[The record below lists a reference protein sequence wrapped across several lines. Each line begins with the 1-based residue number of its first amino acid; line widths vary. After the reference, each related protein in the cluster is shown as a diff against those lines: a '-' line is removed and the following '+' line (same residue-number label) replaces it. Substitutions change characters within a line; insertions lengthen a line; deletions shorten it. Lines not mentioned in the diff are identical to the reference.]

1 MEGHRTETHLNNEL
15 IMLSDI
21 MKQVKTNFE
30 SFIVI
35 GVLIIAISLIDSSL
49 PGLPLMLE
57 TQWDN
62 VFASNDATTN
72 LQFSYTKLGVLS
84 GGFQRISYNSETG
97 TLDLSNTSA
106 SSTIT
111 ETGKISSSQ
120 QTSQSQSN
128 KQLTETDELSLLDT
142 IIKNGFFEAN
152 SVYPPSTTANQE
164 DYILHVLAI
173 SVDGKT
179 HTVLWTDSSSNI
191 PAGISTMAQTIENMA
206 SNK

>member
-1 MEGHRTETHLNNEL
+1 
-15 IMLSDI
+15 

-35 GVLIIAISLIDSSL
+35 GLLTIAISLIGSSL

-57 TQWDN
+57 VQWDN
-62 VFASNDATTN
+62 VFAQASNDATTN

-84 GGFQRISYNSETG
+84 GGFQRISYNSETR

-128 KQLTETDELSLLDT
+128 KQPTETDELNLLDT
-142 IIKNGFFEAN
+142 ITKNGFFEAN
-152 SVYPPSTTANQE
+152 IVYP
-164 DYILHVLAI
+164 LAQLRIKKII
-173 SVDGKT
+173 SY
-179 HTVLWTDSSSNI
+179 
-191 PAGISTMAQTIENMA
+191 MY
-206 SNK
+206 

>member
-1 MEGHRTETHLNNEL
+1 
-15 IMLSDI
+15 MLSDI
-21 MKQVKTNFE
+21 VKQVKTNFE

-35 GVLIIAISLIDSSL
+35 GVLIIAISLIGSSL
-49 PGLPLMLE
+49 PGLPLP
-57 TQWDN
+57 QWDN
-62 VFASNDATTN
+62 IFAQASNDATTN

-84 GGFQRISYNSETG
+84 GGFQRISYNSETR

-128 KQLTETDELSLLDT
+128 KQLTETDELNLLDT
-142 IIKNGFFEAN
+142 ITKNEFFEAN

-179 HTVLWTDSSSNI
+179 HTVLWTDSSSNV
-191 PAGISTMAQTIENMA
+191 PVEFHLWHRQ
-206 SNK
+206 